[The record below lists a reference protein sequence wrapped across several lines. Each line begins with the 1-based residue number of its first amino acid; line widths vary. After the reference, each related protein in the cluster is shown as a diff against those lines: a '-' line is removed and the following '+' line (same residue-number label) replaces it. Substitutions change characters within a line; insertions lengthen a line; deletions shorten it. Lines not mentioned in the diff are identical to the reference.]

1 MKRVKAKSIL
11 AVCVLSTLVFLSA
24 CYETEDDLS
33 ITDSATSLM
42 TTETSATPT
51 SNQSCSVIG
60 EEFVL
65 LRDDEAIADEY
76 CEEII
81 DALETQDT
89 DKLKSM
95 FSTNALAEAEDID
108 EGLAYVMD
116 FYQGET
122 LSVDLV
128 VATSE
133 SVDHGEK
140 TIQLICPVDV
150 TTDKDEYFIFF
161 VYNDVDTENPDN
173 VGLYMLQIMKASEK
187 EEQFDW
193 VGKSYIAGIWQPE
206 ETA

>member
-1 MKRVKAKSIL
+1 MKKMKRLLFIL
-11 AVCVLSTLVFLSA
+11 TSVVLAFGLTSCAVTGRGFL
-24 CYETEDDLS
+24 Y
-33 ITDSATSLM
+33 
-42 TTETSATPT
+42 
-51 SNQSCSVIG
+51 
-60 EEFVL
+60 
-65 LRDDEAIADEY
+65 LRDDEAIADDY

-81 DALETQDT
+81 DALENQDT
-89 DKLKSM
+89 DELKSM
-95 FSTNALAEAEDID
+95 FSTSALAEAEDID

-122 LSVDLV
+122 QSVDLA

-140 TIQLICPVDV
+140 TIRLNCVYWV

-161 VYNDVDTENPDN
+161 VYDDVDTENPDN